1 MDSPFTTEEV
11 LRKVKR
17 LSSKYRGNG
26 NREDLEQD
34 ALLAYY
40 EALGRGITDQGRL
53 VTEMRKA
60 MYHSVKT
67 QDKPTK
73 LPKGGNIYRLTK
85 ELPKEE
91 FDKLN
96 ETQKRIYLALQ
107 ENMIDFDEVSEML
120 SSKLLPTEDALAVR
134 QVFESELTK
143 VEQTVLVGVVLEDKT
158 VREMSKELDT
168 SYQWVHKVKGEALN
182 KLKEALD
189 V

>member
-1 MDSPFTTEEV
+1 MNSPFTTEEV
-11 LRKVKR
+11 LSKAKR
-17 LSSKYRGNG
+17 LSAKYRGNS
-26 NREDLEQD
+26 NKEDLQQE

-40 EALGRGITDQGRL
+40 EALDKGITDQGRL
-53 VTEMRKA
+53 ITEMRKA

-107 ENMIDFDEVSEML
+107 ENMIDFDEVAEML
-120 SSKLLPTEDALAVR
+120 SSKAIPVEAAVAVR
-134 QVFESELTK
+134 QVFD
-143 VEQTVLVGVVLEDKT
+143 TVLTAKEQLIVVGVVLQEKT
-158 VREMSKELDT
+158 VREMAKELDT
-168 SYQWVHKVKGEALN
+168 SYQWVHKVKEDALD